1 MKINRGNKDVVQEV
15 KDVNTENVENVNENV
30 VTQQPFV
37 APAKEKEEVKEEVK
51 EETLVDTKKEDTIV
65 KIQEARKALAE
76 KKAIEEK
83 LQRQEEEAAEL
94 QSLLDDMKAGT
105 IKSEK
110 VVKKIRS
117 TMPRSKNAKRVGGA
131 PNGHKLSVDEQ
142 EKEMTAPVDIESKA
156 SKDFRKEVEKIRRE
170 MAVEDIAK
178 GLTAAMRHNK
188 KKSIAAL
195 YEPLPDDVEIETE
208 FGFNIMVTPEISYNE
223 VMSCIQWIFHF
234 AADGREFVSEPVM
247 NISIDMGIVKAYT
260 DLEVIDERILD
271 QYDIL
276 KRSGYLEKIKEVI
289 DEGQIEW
296 IEDAVRYTADNYIN
310 YQNSARG
317 MLMAL
322 SDLANDEN
330 NGFNKML
337 KNFNDNTE
345 LLKQIEPI
353 VKAYEGLQG
362 EKTQSK

>member
-1 MKINRGNKDVVQEV
+1 MKINRGNKDVVQNV
-15 KDVNTENVENVNENV
+15 QDVNTKEVNAVEASAQEPKVEE
-30 VTQQPFV
+30 
-37 APAKEKEEVKEEVK
+37 AKEAEVSAGVK
-51 EETLVDTKKEDTIV
+51 KVDTIV

-83 LQRQEEEAAEL
+83 IQRQDEEAAEI
-94 QSLLDDMKAGT
+94 QALLDDMKTGAV
-105 IKSEK
+105 KSET

-117 TMPRSKNAKRVGGA
+117 TMPKTKKAKRVGSA
-131 PNGHKLSVDEQ
+131 PGGHKLSVEEE
-142 EKEMTAPVDIESKA
+142 EKETAVPVSVESQA
-156 SKDFRKEVEKIRRE
+156 SKNFRKEVEKIRRE

-289 DEGQIEW
+289 NEEQIDW

-337 KNFNDNTE
+337 KNFSDNTE

>member
-1 MKINRGNKDVVQEV
+1 MKINRGNKDVVQ
-15 KDVNTENVENVNENV
+15 NVENVQDVNTKNINV
-30 VTQQPFV
+30 NV
-37 APAKEKEEVKEEVK
+37 AEAPVQEPKV
-51 EETLVDTKKEDTIV
+51 EETKAPETEASAGVKKVDTIV

-83 LQRQEEEAAEL
+83 LQRQDEEAAEL
-94 QSLLDDMKAGT
+94 QSLLEDMKAGT

-110 VVKKIRS
+110 VVKKVRS
-117 TMPRSKNAKRVGGA
+117 TMPKTDKMKRVGGA
-131 PNGHKLSVDEQ
+131 PSGHKLPTDE
-142 EKEMTAPVDIESKA
+142 EKKEMAAPVNIESQA
-156 SKDFRKEVEKIRRE
+156 SKNFRKEVEKIRRE

-223 VMSCIQWIFHF
+223 VMNCIQWIFHF

-289 DEGQIEW
+289 SVEQIDW
-296 IEDAVRYTADNYIN
+296 IEKAVRYTTDNYIN

-330 NGFNKML
+330 NGFNKMI
-337 KNFNDNTE
+337 KNFSDNTE

>member
-1 MKINRGNKDVVQEV
+1 MKINRGNKDVVQDV
-15 KDVNTENVENVNENV
+15 QNVQDVNTKDVNVNAVE
-30 VTQQPFV
+30 
-37 APAKEKEEVKEEVK
+37 APVQEPKIEEAK
-51 EETLVDTKKEDTIV
+51 EETKEVETPTGVKKVDTIV

-83 LQRQEEEAAEL
+83 IQRQDEEAAEL
-94 QSLLDDMKAGT
+94 QSLLEDMKSGAA
-105 IKSEK
+105 KSEK
-110 VVKKIRS
+110 VVKKVRS
-117 TMPRSKNAKRVGGA
+117 IMPKTDKAKRVGGA
-131 PNGHKLSVDEQ
+131 PSGHKLPIEE
-142 EKEMTAPVDIESKA
+142 EKKEIAAPVNIESQA
-156 SKDFRKEVEKIRRE
+156 SKNFRKEVEKIRRE

-276 KRSGYLEKIKEVI
+276 KRSGYLEKIKEIISEEQI
-289 DEGQIEW
+289 DW

-337 KNFNDNTE
+337 KNFSDNSE

-353 VKAYEGLQG
+353 IKAYEGLQG

>member
-1 MKINRGNKDVVQEV
+1 MKINRGNKDTVQNV
-15 KDVNTENVENVNENV
+15 QDVNTKDVNVNENI
-30 VTQQPFV
+30 VTQQPFET
-37 APAKEKEEVKEEVK
+37 PAQEEVKEPKAEAEV
-51 EETLVDTKKEDTIV
+51 EALTGVKKADTIV

-83 LQRQEEEAAEL
+83 LQRQDEEAAEL
-94 QSLLDDMKAGT
+94 QSLLEDMKAGT

-110 VVKKIRS
+110 VVKKVRS
-117 TMPRSKNAKRVGGA
+117 TMPKTDKMKRVGGA
-131 PNGHKLSVDEQ
+131 PSGHKLPTDE
-142 EKEMTAPVDIESKA
+142 EKKETTVPVNIESQA
-156 SKDFRKEVEKIRRE
+156 SKNFRKEVEKIRRE
-170 MAVEDIAK
+170 MAVEDITK

-223 VMSCIQWIFHF
+223 VMTCIQWIFHF

-276 KRSGYLEKIKEVI
+276 KRSGYLEKIKDVLSVEQI
-289 DEGQIEW
+289 DW
-296 IEDAVRYTADNYIN
+296 IENAVRYTANNYIN

-330 NGFNKML
+330 NGFNKMIQ
-337 KNFNDNTE
+337 NFTQNTE

-353 VKAYEGLQG
+353 IKAYEGLQG

>member
-1 MKINRGNKDVVQEV
+1 MKINRGNKDVSQ
-15 KDVNTENVENVNENV
+15 DVNTKDVNVNENI
-30 VTQQPFV
+30 VTQQPFE
-37 APAKEKEEVKEEVK
+37 APAQEPKVEEVKEPEAEVS
-51 EETLVDTKKEDTIV
+51 VGVKKTDTIV

-83 LQRQEEEAAEL
+83 LQRQDEEAAEL
-94 QSLLDDMKAGT
+94 QSLLEDMKAGT
-105 IKSEK
+105 VKSEK
-110 VVKKIRS
+110 VVKKVRS
-117 TMPRSKNAKRVGGA
+117 TMPKTEKAKRVGGA
-131 PNGHKLSVDEQ
+131 PGGHKLPTDEE
-142 EKEMTAPVDIESKA
+142 EKAKAPINIESQA
-156 SKDFRKEVEKIRRE
+156 SKNFRKEVEKIRRE

-276 KRSGYLEKIKEVI
+276 KRSGYLEKIKEIINGEQI
-289 DEGQIEW
+289 DW
-296 IEDAVRYTADNYIN
+296 IECAVRYTADNYIN

-330 NGFNKML
+330 NGFNKMIQ
-337 KNFNDNTE
+337 NFTQNTE

-353 VKAYEGLQG
+353 IKAYEGLQG

>member
-1 MKINRGNKDVVQEV
+1 MKINRGNRDVVQEV
-15 KDVNTENVENVNENV
+15 KDVNTQNVSENI
-30 VTQQPFV
+30 VTQQPFE

-51 EETLVDTKKEDTIV
+51 EETLVGTKKEDTIV

-94 QSLLDDMKAGT
+94 QSLLEDMKAGT

-110 VVKKIRS
+110 VVRKIRS

-131 PNGHKLSVDEQ
+131 PTGHKLPADEQ
-142 EKEMTAPVDIESKA
+142 EKEKAPVDIESQA

-276 KRSGYLEKIKEVI
+276 KRSGYLERIKEVI
-289 DEGQIEW
+289 SEEQIEW

-337 KNFNDNTE
+337 KNFSDNTE
-345 LLKQIEPI
+345 LLKQIEPVI
-353 VKAYEGLQG
+353 KAYEGLQG
-362 EKTQSK
+362 EGTQSK

>member
-1 MKINRGNKDVVQEV
+1 MKINRGNKDVVQNV
-15 KDVNTENVENVNENV
+15 QDVQDVNTKDVNVNAVE
-30 VTQQPFV
+30 
-37 APAKEKEEVKEEVK
+37 APAQEPKVEEIKEAEPTMGVKKV
-51 EETLVDTKKEDTIV
+51 DTIV

-83 LQRQEEEAAEL
+83 IQRQDEEAAEI
-94 QSLLDDMKAGT
+94 QALLDDMKTGAV
-105 IKSEK
+105 KSET

-117 TMPRSKNAKRVGGA
+117 TMPKTKKAKRVGSA
-131 PNGHKLSVDEQ
+131 PGGHKLPVEEE
-142 EKEMTAPVDIESKA
+142 EKVTEAPMNIESQA
-156 SKDFRKEVEKIRRE
+156 SKNFRKEVEKIRRE

-289 DEGQIEW
+289 SEEQIEW

-337 KNFNDNTE
+337 KNFSDNTE

>member
-1 MKINRGNKDVVQEV
+1 MKINRGNKDISQ
-15 KDVNTENVENVNENV
+15 DVNKENVNVNAVEAQEPV
-30 VTQQPFV
+30 IEE
-37 APAKEKEEVKEEVK
+37 AKEEVKESVP
-51 EETLVDTKKEDTIV
+51 TGTKKTDTIV
-65 KIQEARKALAE
+65 KIQEARKVLAE

-83 LQRQEEEAAEL
+83 LQRQDEEAAEL
-94 QSLLDDMKAGT
+94 KSLLEDMKAGT

-110 VVKKIRS
+110 VVKKVRS
-117 TMPRSKNAKRVGGA
+117 TMPKTEKAKRVGGA
-131 PNGHKLSVDEQ
+131 PSGHKLPVDEE
-142 EKEMTAPVDIESKA
+142 EKKMKAPVDIESKA

-195 YEPLPDDVEIETE
+195 YEPLPNDVEIETE

-289 DEGQIEW
+289 NEEQIEW

-310 YQNSARG
+310 YQNSVRG

-337 KNFNDNTE
+337 KNFSDNTE

>member
-1 MKINRGNKDVVQEV
+1 MKINRGNKETVQNAQDVQNVQDV
-15 KDVNTENVENVNENV
+15 NTKDVNVNAVE
-30 VTQQPFV
+30 
-37 APAKEKEEVKEEVK
+37 APAQEPEIKEVKEAEDSAGVK
-51 EETLVDTKKEDTIV
+51 KVDTIV

-83 LQRQEEEAAEL
+83 LQRQDEEAAEL
-94 QSLLDDMKAGT
+94 QSLLEDMKSGAA
-105 IKSEK
+105 KSEK
-110 VVKKIRS
+110 VVKKVRS
-117 TMPRSKNAKRVGGA
+117 IMPKTDKAKRVGGA
-131 PNGHKLSVDEQ
+131 PSGHKLPIDE
-142 EKEMTAPVDIESKA
+142 EKKETVTAPVNIESQA
-156 SKDFRKEVEKIRRE
+156 SKNFRKEVEKIRRE

-195 YEPLPDDVEIETE
+195 YEVLPDDVEIETE

-289 DEGQIEW
+289 SVEQIDW
-296 IEDAVRYTADNYIN
+296 IENAVRYTANNYIN

-337 KNFNDNTE
+337 KNFSDNTE

>member
-1 MKINRGNKDVVQEV
+1 MKINRGNRDVVQEV
-15 KDVNTENVENVNENV
+15 KDVNTENVNENI

-51 EETLVDTKKEDTIV
+51 EEALAGIKKTDTIV
-65 KIQEARKALAE
+65 KIQEARKAIAE

-131 PNGHKLSVDEQ
+131 PSGHKLPVDEQ
-142 EKEMTAPVDIESKA
+142 EKEMTAPVDIESQA
-156 SKDFRKEVEKIRRE
+156 SKAFRKEVEKIRRE

-195 YEPLPDDVEIETE
+195 YEPLPNDVEIETE

-247 NISIDMGIVKAYT
+247 NISIDMGIIKAYT

-337 KNFNDNTE
+337 KNFNDNSE
-345 LLKQIEPI
+345 LLKQIEPVI
-353 VKAYEGLQG
+353 KAYEGLQG